1 MHQYIA
7 LLQSLALH
15 HIPVLH
21 PPWVPTLSSPL
32 DHNEVH
38 LYLLFSIYRV
48 VSLVLRDCKNLH
60 TSAHFRGCS
69 VDRKH
74 SPQNM
79 LGRMCNCLFPSV
91 GAPMEKII
99 NNIQAPPFLL
109 FLSLQ
114 KANRIKRKKQKIKKR
129 SVTGT

>member
-15 HIPVLH
+15 PIPVLH
-21 PPWVPTLSSPL
+21 PPLVPTLSSPL

-38 LYLLFSIYRV
+38 FYLLFSIYRV
-48 VSLVLRDCKNLH
+48 VSLVLRDCKNFH

-91 GAPMEKII
+91 GAPVEKII
-99 NNIQAPPFLL
+99 NNIILAPPVVL

-114 KANRIKRKKQKIKKR
+114 KARRFKRKKQRNK
-129 SVTGT
+129 V

>member
-1 MHQYIA
+1 MHGCIA

-15 HIPVLH
+15 HPPVLH
-21 PPWVPTLSSPL
+21 SPWVPTLSSPL

-38 LYLLFSIYRV
+38 LYLRFSIYRV
-48 VSLVLRDCKNLH
+48 VSLVLRDYKHLH

-79 LGRMCNCLFPSV
+79 LRRMCNCLFPSV
-91 GAPMEKII
+91 GAPVEKIQNNHNNNNNI
-99 NNIQAPPFLL
+99 NNIQALPFCCS
-109 FLSLQ
+109 SLY
-114 KANRIKRKKQKIKKR
+114 KKQ
-129 SVTGT
+129 